1 MTLLFEHVIMKFD
14 CYNSTLIER
23 HDFLINAVNN
33 RIIAIQNRYQIYTYY
48 VSKIWHISKM
58 RMPTFQ
64 IFLSFS
70 TLCLCTVIA
79 EAQDEN
85 DYDETMEGRILFSC
99 VCWSLKNNYNLIIE
113 STIINLH

>member
-1 MTLLFEHVIMKFD
+1 
-14 CYNSTLIER
+14 
-23 HDFLINAVNN
+23 
-33 RIIAIQNRYQIYTYY
+33 
-48 VSKIWHISKM
+48 M

-85 DYDETMEGRILFSC
+85 DYDETMEGRILFSS
-99 VCWSLKNNYNLIIE
+99 VCWSLKNFNYNLILG

>member
-1 MTLLFEHVIMKFD
+1 MTLLFEQVIMKFD

-23 HDFLINAVNN
+23 HDFLINAVYN
-33 RIIAIQNRYQIYTYY
+33 RIIAIQNRYQIYIYY

-99 VCWSLKNNYNLIIE
+99 VCWSLKKGL
-113 STIINLH
+113 